1 MRGVSREAVR
11 LAIKSGRLSKS
22 VVYTDKGAPRIAD
35 TQLADKEWVANTDQ
49 SAPRNSVTG
58 NPKRKSPPAKAKPEP
73 KKTGKEPSA
82 AEMEATA
89 AAVDFDALSYADARA
104 KRERYLAALAKL
116 EYDEKSGKLA
126 SAEVIRGVI
135 FNTARSARDMFMAV
149 PDRVAPLIVGLTEQH
164 EIHRILTD
172 EVRRICLE
180 VAKMQLP
187 GPAQ

>member
-1 MRGVSREAVR
+1 
-11 LAIKSGRLSKS
+11 
-22 VVYTDKGAPRIAD
+22 
-35 TQLADKEWVANTDQ
+35 
-49 SAPRNSVTG
+49 
-58 NPKRKSPPAKAKPEP
+58 
-73 KKTGKEPSA
+73 
-82 AEMEATA
+82 MEATA